1 MPDDDGDDD
10 GDDEMEED
18 DPVAEVERVK
28 PVEVDEDEAAPFG
41 FGWEAGLG

>member
-41 FGWEAGLG
+41 FG

>member
-1 MPDDDGDDD
+1 MPGDDD
-10 GDDEMEED
+10 DDDEMEDD

-41 FGWEAGLG
+41 FGWETGLG